1 MKPIMVLKFGG
12 SSVADNNKLKIVA
25 DKIIDLYDKNNNIVV
40 ILSAQGKTTDKLIKE
55 AKELSNQ
62 NNNRELDAL
71 ISAGEQI
78 SIAKLSILLNY
89 LGYKAISLTGWQAG
103 IYTSKNNQNAII
115 KYINT
120 SRILQ
125 ELSEDK
131 IVIIA
136 GFQGFNEDMD
146 ITTLGRRRL

>member
-1 MKPIMVLKFGG
+1 M
-12 SSVADNNKLKIVA
+12 
-25 DKIIDLYDKNNNIVV
+25 
-40 ILSAQGKTTDKLIKE
+40 IKE

-136 GFQGFNEDMD
+136 GFQGFNENMD